1 MTLGFSSMI
10 GGYSIDGTW
19 QHLSLF
25 LSGITSSGVMSS
37 GDVLVSVHRWKPS
50 RVSLGNSYLILSLSP
65 AQTNK
70 EMALLC
76 GCHANCL
83 QPRCCSHYNE
93 DAVTLCSEIS
103 DSEEVSPY
111 RLVRREFIGVEV
123 LMAEFCSGSVRTGD
137 VCITADSSVVQSGQ
151 LREWPQGT
159 GEKGCGRRSEKLPAD
174 FSRLHLAE
182 GIHPQVTHVS
192 SSHSGCSITSD
203 SGSSSLSDI
212 YQATESEPCDMDL
225 SGLPETA
232 VDSEED
238 DDEEDI
244 ERASDPLMSRDIVR
258 DCLEKDPMDRTDDD
272 IEQLL
277 EFMHQLPAFANMT
290 MSVRRELCAVMV
302 FAVVERAGTIVL
314 NDGEE
319 LDSWSV
325 ILNGSVEVTYPD
337 HRTEILCMGNS
348 FGVSPTMEKEY
359 MKGVM
364 KTKVDDCQF
373 VCIAQQDYCCIL
385 NQVEKN
391 MQKVEEEGEIVM
403 VKEHRELDRTGTRKG
418 HIVIKGTSERL
429 TMHLVE
435 EHSVVDPTYIEDFLL
450 TYRTFLPGPMVVGKK
465 LLEWFHDPSLRDK
478 VTRVVLLW
486 VNNHFNDFEGDLA
499 MTHFLEEFEYNLE
512 REKMCG
518 HLRLLNIACAA
529 KAKLR
534 VVTLTKPSREAP
546 LAFTLLGGSEKGF
559 RIFIDSVEPGSK
571 AAEAGLKRG
580 DQILEVNGQ
589 NFENV
594 PLSKANEILKNNTH
608 LSITVKTNL
617 LVFKEL
623 LARPDQ
629 DQEHDPEED
638 LDRKNGAPH
647 IPKIG
652 DIKKASRY
660 SIPDLA
666 VDVEQV
672 MSLEKASKKGK
683 ANTVGGRNKLKK
695 IFDKTLTSILPP
707 KPYNDVGVGQSQDD
721 SIVGLKQ
728 SKQIPPALPVSGN
741 LSSSN
746 PDLLQS
752 HHRILD
758 FNNQPDM
765 SDQVLRVFKA
775 DQQSRYI
782 MIGKD
787 TTAKEVV
794 AQAIREFA
802 LTAAPEAYSLCEV
815 SVTPEGVIKQRRLPE
830 QLSKLADRIQLSG
843 RYCTYSHSVALVAMM
858 HYAHTLISI
867 PRVSSLRYYLKS
879 NMETETLCSDEDA
892 QELLRESQIS
902 LLQLSTVEVA
912 TQLSMR
918 AFELFC
924 AIEPTEY
931 IDDLFKLK
939 SRLSGMPSL
948 KLFEES
954 INRETFWVATE
965 VVREP
970 NQLKRMKIIKH
981 FIKIAL
987 HCREC
992 KNFNSMFAIISGLN
1006 LAPVSR
1012 LRGTWE
1018 KLPSKYEK
1026 LFSDLQD
1033 LFDPSRNMAKYRNLL
1048 NNQNLQP
1055 PIIPLFPVIKKDLTF
1070 LHEGNDS
1077 KVDGLVNFEKLRMI
1091 AKEIRHVGRMAAVN
1105 MDPALMF
1112 RTRSLS
1118 QGSANAAVLDVTQTG
1133 GHKKRVRR
1141 SSFLNAK
1148 KLYEDAQ
1155 MARKVKQYLSNLSL
1169 ETNEE
1174 SLQMLSIQCEASINT
1189 LPKSSGDKKRPDT
1202 SPVVSRAIQQR
1213 QQLQKAN
1220 QALQVPAVALYPS
1233 RKKVPVKD
1241 LPPFAYRPDSKF
1253 VYGAHTT
1260 YKTLLYRYKLTGL
1273 SEEDSVTF
1281 GGGWRETQETGRGE
1295 RVQQFL
1301 TAVFSSHVSS
1311 QLAKESLVSTS
1322 SLDMGQEERRQR
1334 YGGLAGDVHCG
1345 VHRLERRATADPDQY
1360 SLGSE
1365 ELTHD
1370 QGDRVSLD
1378 AADSGRGSWTSC
1390 SSGSHDNIQNMQQG
1404 RSWEALAEGA
1414 GLWGSRGSWA
1424 SACSS
1429 TSSVACW
1436 GEETEG
1442 DTGTIKRRGGRDLNT
1457 DPETSSIT
1465 STGSEE
1471 SRQHSRRPSPI
1482 TAGNTKAVITRKEG
1496 RYRDPPPTPPGYT
1509 ALTISDVTETST
1521 HSGRKPPDYTTAL
1534 QRSRLVTHSPD
1545 SQPPPAAG
1553 KAAPPDPRGREDEEA
1568 LEMEEEVA
1576 CLYFSFG
1583 FFVTIADTVG
1593 ETFVTVDI
1601 ATICFRFVFKVN
1613 IHKQASQAESLVL
1626 QNKLHKLY
1634 KHKYNKVFW
1643 LVDDSIL
1650 LETMA
1655 LLTVFM
1661 ILCLITLSSSSVER
1675 HVDNKAVS
1683 LRSKSVRHTT
1693 LFKGK
1698 FGLNV
1703 VIKIQFYIIGHDV
1716 SRRKYRYKV
1725 SLKCGRFESKADAMG
1740 FRHNRNR
1747 LEKSQKNTFDPVKS
1761 SHAGDQYYKHNVEDK
1776 HNIIF
1781 FHIVF
1786 IKEYKFRGRFR
1797 MLLIHRTDANK
1808 LKTWN
1813 METSDGDEDNIA
1825 KGQAE
1830 RAVLKRCSSG
1840 RRSRLPCRTVVGAL
1854 RVTVNTSN
1862 GALSF
1867 TNK

>member
-1 MTLGFSSMI
+1 MKLRSNSVSNKALFVCKKIKNTNSDWLGLDLEI
-10 GGYSIDGTW
+10 VY
-19 QHLSLF
+19 
-25 LSGITSSGVMSS
+25 
-37 GDVLVSVHRWKPS
+37 
-50 RVSLGNSYLILSLSP
+50 SYLHGMEALSNLREH
-65 AQTNK
+65 QLRIICETVRYQRH
-70 EMALLC
+70 E
-76 GCHANCL
+76 AN
-83 QPRCCSHYNE
+83 
-93 DAVTLCSEIS
+93 
-103 DSEEVSPY
+103 
-111 RLVRREFIGVEV
+111 EV
-123 LMAEFCSGSVRTGD
+123 LYYPDDVGSCWFILLSGSVFIKESMFLPRSSFGKRSAGSLRRGCECIVLEPSEMIVVDYMDENEEYFQRQASHRQSRRRFRKINQKGERQTIIDTVDPYPTGKPPIARGYHTE
-137 VCITADSSVVQSGQ
+137 CIKAQ
-151 LREWPQGT
+151 
-159 GEKGCGRRSEKLPAD
+159 LPAD
-174 FSRLHLAE
+174 FSRLHLAD
-182 GIHPQVTHVS
+182 GLHPQVTHVS

-212 YQATESEPCDMDL
+212 YQATENEPGDMDL

-325 ILNGSVEVTYPD
+325 ILNGSVEVTYPEG
-337 HRTEILCMGNS
+337 RPEILCMGNS

-418 HIVIKGTSERL
+418 HIVIKGTTERL

-450 TYRTFLPGPMVVGKK
+450 TYRTFLSSPMVVGKK

-486 VNNHFNDFEGDLA
+486 VNNHFNDFEGDPA
-499 MTHFLEEFEYNLE
+499 MTHFLEEFENNLE

-534 VVTLTKPSREAP
+534 LVTLTKPSREAP

-594 PLSKANEILKNNTH
+594 QLTKANEILRNNTH
-608 LSITVKTNL
+608 LSISVKTNL

-623 LARPDQ
+623 L
-629 DQEHDPEED
+629 DPPEVE
-638 LDRKNGAPH
+638 RKNGAPAH
-647 IPKIG
+647 LPKIG
-652 DIKKASRY
+652 DIKKGSRY

-672 MSLEKASKKGK
+672 MGLEKASKKAK

-728 SKQIPPALPVSGN
+728 SKQIPASLPVSSN

-802 LTAAPEAYSLCEV
+802 LTAVPEAYSLCEV

-843 RYCTYSHSVALVAMM
+843 RY
-858 HYAHTLISI
+858 
-867 PRVSSLRYYLKS
+867 YLKS

-892 QELLRESQIS
+892 QDLLREGQIS

-939 SRLSGMPSL
+939 SKTGSFCL
-948 KLFEES
+948 KRFEEV
-954 INRETFWVATE
+954 INQETFWVASE
-965 VVREP
+965 VIREP
-970 NQLKRMKIIKH
+970 NQLKRMKIVKH

-1026 LFSDLQD
+1026 LFGDLQD
-1033 LFDPSRNMAKYRNLL
+1033 LFDPSRNMAKYRNVL

-1091 AKEIRHVGRMAAVN
+1091 AKEIRHVGRMASVN

-1112 RTRSLS
+1112 RTRKKKWRSLGSLS

-1174 SLQMLSIQCEASINT
+1174 ALQTLSLQCEPSINT
-1189 LPKSSGDKKRPDT
+1189 LPKNAGGGKRPDT
-1202 SPVVSRAIQQR
+1202 SPVVSRAASQQR
-1213 QQLQKAN
+1213 GQLQKGN

-1241 LPPFAYRPDSKF
+1241 LPPFGKNLSPQSLK
-1253 VYGAHTT
+1253 
-1260 YKTLLYRYKLTGL
+1260 KILSL
-1273 SEEDSVTF
+1273 SEEAS
-1281 GGGWRETQETGRGE
+1281 E
-1295 RVQQFL
+1295 RHKRQ
-1301 TAVFSSHVSS
+1301 TEDTVSNAS
-1311 QLAKESLVSTS
+1311 QLSSPPTSPQSSPRKGYPRTGDTYSDSGHSEISSRSSLVSNS
-1322 SLDMGQEERRQR
+1322 SFDMAQEERKGLRHS
-1334 YGGLAGDVHCG
+1334 GGMGDPHAGG
-1345 VHRLERRATADPDQY
+1345 VRLERRATTDSDQY
-1360 SLGSE
+1360 SLGSYSSMQDCRGLYACAMVLSSPSSE
-1365 ELTHD
+1365 ELTQD

-1390 SSGSHDNIQNMQQG
+1390 SSGSHDNIQTMQQG
-1404 RSWEALAEGA
+1404 RSWETLAFGPGGGPA
-1414 GLWGSRGSWA
+1414 GLWASQARGSWA
-1424 SACSS
+1424 SASS
-1429 TSSVACW
+1429 SSSAAYW
-1436 GEETEG
+1436 GEDSEG
-1442 DTGTIKRRGGRDLNT
+1442 DTGTIKRRGGKDVNT

-1465 STGSEE
+1465 SMGSDEAK
-1471 SRQHSRRPSPI
+1471 QHRRPSPSPI
-1482 TAGNTKAVITRKEG
+1482 TAGNKGLITRKES
-1496 RYRDPPPTPPGYT
+1496 RYREPPPTPPGYT
-1509 ALTISDVTETST
+1509 ALTISDFSEGQTQSPPTAPA
-1521 HSGRKPPDYTTAL
+1521 HSARRPPDYTTAL
-1534 QRSRLVTHSPD
+1534 QRSRMVTQSPD
-1545 SQPPPAAG
+1545 SHHHHQAQQHAKRQGLHRTRSP
-1553 KAAPPDPRGREDEEA
+1553 EDEQ
-1568 LEMEEEVA
+1568 V
-1576 CLYFSFG
+1576 S
-1583 FFVTIADTVG
+1583 
-1593 ETFVTVDI
+1593 
-1601 ATICFRFVFKVN
+1601 
-1613 IHKQASQAESLVL
+1613 
-1626 QNKLHKLY
+1626 
-1634 KHKYNKVFW
+1634 
-1643 LVDDSIL
+1643 
-1650 LETMA
+1650 
-1655 LLTVFM
+1655 
-1661 ILCLITLSSSSVER
+1661 
-1675 HVDNKAVS
+1675 AV
-1683 LRSKSVRHTT
+1683 
-1693 LFKGK
+1693 
-1698 FGLNV
+1698 
-1703 VIKIQFYIIGHDV
+1703 
-1716 SRRKYRYKV
+1716 
-1725 SLKCGRFESKADAMG
+1725 
-1740 FRHNRNR
+1740 
-1747 LEKSQKNTFDPVKS
+1747 
-1761 SHAGDQYYKHNVEDK
+1761 
-1776 HNIIF
+1776 
-1781 FHIVF
+1781 
-1786 IKEYKFRGRFR
+1786 
-1797 MLLIHRTDANK
+1797 
-1808 LKTWN
+1808 
-1813 METSDGDEDNIA
+1813 
-1825 KGQAE
+1825 
-1830 RAVLKRCSSG
+1830 
-1840 RRSRLPCRTVVGAL
+1840 
-1854 RVTVNTSN
+1854 
-1862 GALSF
+1862 
-1867 TNK
+1867 

>member
-1 MTLGFSSMI
+1 MHGMEA
-10 GGYSIDGTW
+10 
-19 QHLSLF
+19 LSNLREHQ
-25 LSGITSSGVMSS
+25 LRIMCETVRYER
-37 GDVLVSVHRWKPS
+37 H
-50 RVSLGNSYLILSLSP
+50 
-65 AQTNK
+65 
-70 EMALLC
+70 E
-76 GCHANCL
+76 AN
-83 QPRCCSHYNE
+83 
-93 DAVTLCSEIS
+93 
-103 DSEEVSPY
+103 
-111 RLVRREFIGVEV
+111 EV
-123 LMAEFCSGSVRTGD
+123 LYYPDDIGTCWYILLSGSVFIKESMFLPRSSFGKRSAGSLRRGCE
-137 VCITADSSVVQSGQ
+137 CIVLEPSEMIVVDYMDENEEYFQRQASHRQSRRRFRKINQ
-151 LREWPQGT
+151 K
-159 GEKGCGRRSEKLPAD
+159 GERQTIIDTVDPYPAGKPPVARGYHTLPAD
-174 FSRLHLAE
+174 FSRLHLAD

-212 YQATESEPCDMDL
+212 YQATESEPGDMDL

-258 DCLEKDPMDRTDDD
+258 DCLEKDPIDRTDDD

-302 FAVVERAGTIVL
+302 FAVVERAGTVVL

-325 ILNGSVEVTYPD
+325 ILNGSVEVTHPD
-337 HRTEILCMGNS
+337 GRTEILCMGNS

-418 HIVIKGTSERL
+418 HIVIKGTPERL

-450 TYRTFLPGPMVVGKK
+450 TYRTFLPSPMVVGKK

-486 VNNHFNDFEGDLA
+486 VNNHFNDFEGDSA

-546 LAFTLLGGSEKGF
+546 LSFTLLGGSEKGF

-580 DQILEVNGQ
+580 DQLLEVNGQ

-594 PLSKANEILKNNTH
+594 LLSKANEILKNNTH

-617 LVFKEL
+617 
-623 LARPDQ
+623 
-629 DQEHDPEED
+629 

-672 MSLEKASKKGK
+672 MGLEKASKKAK

-843 RYCTYSHSVALVAMM
+843 RY
-858 HYAHTLISI
+858 
-867 PRVSSLRYYLKS
+867 YLKS

-939 SRLSGMPSL
+939 TRLTGPPSL
-948 KLFEES
+948 KLFEEA

-1048 NNQNLQP
+1048 NSQNLQP

-1155 MARKVKQYLSNLSL
+1155 MARKVKQYLSYLTL

-1174 SLQMLSIQCEASINT
+1174 SLQTLSIQCEPSVNT
-1189 LPKSSGDKKRPDT
+1189 LPKSSGDRKRPDT
-1202 SPVVSRAIQQR
+1202 SPVVARAATHQR

-1241 LPPFAYRPDSKF
+1241 LPPFGTSSPQSLK
-1253 VYGAHTT
+1253 
-1260 YKTLLYRYKLTGL
+1260 KILSL
-1273 SEEDSVTF
+1273 SEEAGERHRKQTEDSV
-1281 GGGWRETQETGRGE
+1281 
-1295 RVQQFL
+1295 
-1301 TAVFSSHVSS
+1301 SSNSS
-1311 QLAKESLVSTS
+1311 QLSSPPTSPHSSPKKGKCWLLLKAGDYLSDSGHSEISSRSSLVSTS
-1322 SLDMGQEERRQR
+1322 SLDMGQDERRHR
-1334 YGGLAGDVHCG
+1334 YGVMAGEGHG
-1345 VHRLERRATADPDQY
+1345 SGHRLERRATADPDQY
-1360 SLGSE
+1360 SLGSYSSMQDCRGLYAGTTVLSSPSSE
-1365 ELTHD
+1365 ELTQD

-1390 SSGSHDNIQNMQQG
+1390 SSGSHDNIQTMQQG

-1429 TSSVACW
+1429 SSSAACW
-1436 GEETEG
+1436 GEDSEG
-1442 DTGTIKRRGGRDLNT
+1442 DTGTIKRRGGRDVTT

-1482 TAGNTKAVITRKEG
+1482 TAGNTKAVITRKDG

-1509 ALTISDVTETST
+1509 ALTITDATEGTA
-1521 HSGRKPPDYTTAL
+1521 HSGRRPPDYTTAL

-1545 SQPPPAAG
+1545 SQQPPAVG
-1553 KAAPPDPRGREDEEA
+1553 KPTHSPDPRAREEEEAEEVEEEEDEQ
-1568 LEMEEEVA
+1568 V
-1576 CLYFSFG
+1576 S
-1583 FFVTIADTVG
+1583 
-1593 ETFVTVDI
+1593 
-1601 ATICFRFVFKVN
+1601 
-1613 IHKQASQAESLVL
+1613 
-1626 QNKLHKLY
+1626 
-1634 KHKYNKVFW
+1634 
-1643 LVDDSIL
+1643 
-1650 LETMA
+1650 
-1655 LLTVFM
+1655 
-1661 ILCLITLSSSSVER
+1661 
-1675 HVDNKAVS
+1675 AV
-1683 LRSKSVRHTT
+1683 
-1693 LFKGK
+1693 
-1698 FGLNV
+1698 
-1703 VIKIQFYIIGHDV
+1703 
-1716 SRRKYRYKV
+1716 
-1725 SLKCGRFESKADAMG
+1725 
-1740 FRHNRNR
+1740 
-1747 LEKSQKNTFDPVKS
+1747 
-1761 SHAGDQYYKHNVEDK
+1761 
-1776 HNIIF
+1776 
-1781 FHIVF
+1781 
-1786 IKEYKFRGRFR
+1786 
-1797 MLLIHRTDANK
+1797 
-1808 LKTWN
+1808 
-1813 METSDGDEDNIA
+1813 
-1825 KGQAE
+1825 
-1830 RAVLKRCSSG
+1830 
-1840 RRSRLPCRTVVGAL
+1840 
-1854 RVTVNTSN
+1854 
-1862 GALSF
+1862 
-1867 TNK
+1867 

>member
-1 MTLGFSSMI
+1 MASYVDNSFR
-10 GGYSIDGTW
+10 
-19 QHLSLF
+19 QA
-25 LSGITSSGVMSS
+25 VMKNPAERTQQ
-37 GDVLVSVHRWKPS
+37 DLEIVY
-50 RVSLGNSYLILSLSP
+50 SYLHGMEALSNLREH
-65 AQTNK
+65 QLRLMCETVRY
-70 EMALLC
+70 ER
-76 GCHANCL
+76 HEAN
-83 QPRCCSHYNE
+83 
-93 DAVTLCSEIS
+93 
-103 DSEEVSPY
+103 
-111 RLVRREFIGVEV
+111 EV
-123 LMAEFCSGSVRTGD
+123 LYYPDDIGTCWYILLSGSVFIKESMFLPRSSFGKRSAGSLRRGCE
-137 VCITADSSVVQSGQ
+137 CIVLEPSEMIVVDYMDENEEYFQRQASHRQSRRRFRKINQKGERQ
-151 LREWPQGT
+151 TIIDTVDPYPVGKPPLPRGYHTECTKPQ
-159 GEKGCGRRSEKLPAD
+159 LPAD
-174 FSRLHLAE
+174 FTKLHLTDSL
-182 GIHPQVTHVS
+182 HPQVTHVS

-212 YQATESEPCDMDL
+212 YQATESEAGDMDL

-337 HRTEILCMGNS
+337 GRTEILCMGNS
-348 FGVSPTMEKEY
+348 FGVSPTLEKEY

-418 HIVIKGTSERL
+418 HIVIKGTTERL

-435 EHSVVDPTYIEDFLL
+435 EHSVVDPTFIEDFLL
-450 TYRTFLPGPMVVGKK
+450 TYRTFLSSPMIVGKK
-465 LLEWFHDPSLRDK
+465 LLEWFNDPSLRDK

-486 VNNHFNDFEGDLA
+486 VNNHFNDFEGDPE
-499 MTHFLEEFEYNLE
+499 MTHFLEEFENNLE

-534 VVTLTKPSREAP
+534 LVTLTKPSREAP
-546 LAFTLLGGSEKGF
+546 LPFTLLGGSEKGF
-559 RIFIDSVEPGSK
+559 RIFIDSVEAGSK
-571 AAEAGLKRG
+571 AAETGLKRG

-594 PLSKANEILKNNTH
+594 PLSKATEILKNNTH

-623 LARPDQ
+623 LARPA
-629 DQEHDPEED
+629 EEK
-638 LDRKNGAPH
+638 KNGAPH
-647 IPKIG
+647 LPKIG

-672 MSLEKASKKGK
+672 MGLEKANKKTK

-695 IFDKTLTSILPP
+695 ILDKTRISILPQ
-707 KPYNDVGVGQSQDD
+707 KPYNDIGIGQSQDD
-721 SIVGLKQ
+721 SIVGLRQ
-728 SKQIPPALPVSGN
+728 SKQIPPALPVSGT

-758 FNNQPDM
+758 FNNPPDLP
-765 SDQVLRVFKA
+765 DQVLRVFKA

-782 MIGKD
+782 MISKD

-794 AQAIREFA
+794 IQAIREFA

-815 SVTPEGVIKQRRLPE
+815 SVTPEGVIKQRRLPD

-843 RYCTYSHSVALVAMM
+843 RY
-858 HYAHTLISI
+858 
-867 PRVSSLRYYLKS
+867 YLKN

-892 QELLRESQIS
+892 QDLLRESQIH

-918 AFELFC
+918 NFELFC
-924 AIEPTEY
+924 NIEPTEY

-939 SRLSGMPSL
+939 SRTGSANL
-948 KLFEES
+948 KKFEEV
-954 INRETFWVATE
+954 INQETFWVASE
-965 VVREP
+965 IVREQ
-970 NQLKRMKIIKH
+970 NQIKRMKIIKH

-1026 LFSDLQD
+1026 LFQDLQD
-1033 LFDPSRNMAKYRNLL
+1033 LFDPSRNMAKYRNVL
-1048 NNQNLQP
+1048 NSQNLQP

-1091 AKEIRHVGRMAAVN
+1091 AKEIRHVGRMASVN

-1118 QGSANAAVLDVTQTG
+1118 QGSANAAVLDVVQSG

-1155 MARKVKQYLSNLSL
+1155 MARKVKQYLANLTL
-1169 ETNEE
+1169 DTNEE
-1174 SLQMLSIQCEASINT
+1174 TLQTISLQCEPSTNT
-1189 LPKSSGDKKRPDT
+1189 LPKNTGDKKSGKPDT
-1202 SPVVSRAIQQR
+1202 SPVVPRAASQQK
-1213 QQLQKAN
+1213 QQQQQKGS
-1220 QALQVPAVALYPS
+1220 QALQVPAVSLYPS

-1241 LPPFAYRPDSKF
+1241 LPPFGTSSPQALKKIL
-1253 VYGAHTT
+1253 A
-1260 YKTLLYRYKLTGL
+1260 L
-1273 SEEDSVTF
+1273 SEEASEKHKRPTDDTISNASSQLSSPPTSPQSSPRK
-1281 GGGWRETQETGRGE
+1281 GGSQ
-1295 RVQQFL
+1295 L
-1301 TAVFSSHVSS
+1301 TSHVSRQS
-1311 QLAKESLVSTS
+1311 DLTGSSS
-1322 SLDMGQEERRQR
+1322 SLGSENSNRNNNGATRTFGIGYPLAPSGTVDNFSDSGHSEISSRSSIVSNSSFDLMHDDRRQR
-1334 YGGLAGDVHCG
+1334 HSVSVVDSNLGGG
-1345 VHRLERRATADPDQY
+1345 RMERRATLDPDQY
-1360 SLGSE
+1360 SLSSYASMHEGRNLYGGPTVLSSPSSE
-1365 ELTHD
+1365 ELTQD
-1370 QGDRVSLD
+1370 QGDRASLD

-1390 SSGSHDNIQNMQQG
+1390 SSGSHDNIQTIQHQ
-1404 RSWEALAEGA
+1404 RSWETLVLGHPHFESSPEGA
-1414 GLWGSRGSWA
+1414 GLWASGCPMDPVMYPDHGSKLSRTSQEHAQTRGSWA
-1424 SACSS
+1424 SS
-1429 TSSVACW
+1429 TGYW
-1436 GEETEG
+1436 GEDSEG
-1442 DTGTIKRRGGRDLNT
+1442 DTGTIKRRGGKDVNA
-1457 DPETSSIT
+1457 DAETSSIT
-1465 STGSEE
+1465 SVTSED
-1471 SRQHSRRPSPI
+1471 SKQHTRTSHMTVASSNAKGLI
-1482 TAGNTKAVITRKEG
+1482 ARKEG
-1496 RYRDPPPTPPGYT
+1496 RFREPPPTPPGYT
-1509 ALTISDVTETST
+1509 ALTISDFTEGQS
-1521 HSGRKPPDYTTAL
+1521 HSGRKPPDYNVAL
-1534 QRSRLVTHSPD
+1534 QRSRMVARSCDSPQPH
-1545 SQPPPAAG
+1545 SQPGSRPASRPQWN
-1553 KAAPPDPRGREDEEA
+1553 KPSEVDPRLSHFQSQGLSA
-1568 LEMEEEVA
+1568 EEEEGESMSPKLIPLRKTVA
-1576 CLYFSFG
+1576 Y
-1583 FFVTIADTVG
+1583 TP
-1593 ETFVTVDI
+1593 ETT
-1601 ATICFRFVFKVN
+1601 R
-1613 IHKQASQAESLVL
+1613 
-1626 QNKLHKLY
+1626 
-1634 KHKYNKVFW
+1634 
-1643 LVDDSIL
+1643 
-1650 LETMA
+1650 
-1655 LLTVFM
+1655 
-1661 ILCLITLSSSSVER
+1661 
-1675 HVDNKAVS
+1675 
-1683 LRSKSVRHTT
+1683 
-1693 LFKGK
+1693 
-1698 FGLNV
+1698 
-1703 VIKIQFYIIGHDV
+1703 
-1716 SRRKYRYKV
+1716 
-1725 SLKCGRFESKADAMG
+1725 
-1740 FRHNRNR
+1740 
-1747 LEKSQKNTFDPVKS
+1747 P
-1761 SHAGDQYYKHNVEDK
+1761 
-1776 HNIIF
+1776 
-1781 FHIVF
+1781 
-1786 IKEYKFRGRFR
+1786 
-1797 MLLIHRTDANK
+1797 
-1808 LKTWN
+1808 
-1813 METSDGDEDNIA
+1813 
-1825 KGQAE
+1825 
-1830 RAVLKRCSSG
+1830 
-1840 RRSRLPCRTVVGAL
+1840 
-1854 RVTVNTSN
+1854 
-1862 GALSF
+1862 
-1867 TNK
+1867 

>member
-1 MTLGFSSMI
+1 M
-10 GGYSIDGTW
+10 
-19 QHLSLF
+19 
-25 LSGITSSGVMSS
+25 
-37 GDVLVSVHRWKPS
+37 
-50 RVSLGNSYLILSLSP
+50 
-65 AQTNK
+65 
-70 EMALLC
+70 
-76 GCHANCL
+76 
-83 QPRCCSHYNE
+83 
-93 DAVTLCSEIS
+93 
-103 DSEEVSPY
+103 
-111 RLVRREFIGVEV
+111 
-123 LMAEFCSGSVRTGD
+123 
-137 VCITADSSVVQSGQ
+137 
-151 LREWPQGT
+151 
-159 GEKGCGRRSEKLPAD
+159 LPAD
-174 FSRLHLAE
+174 FSRLHLAD
-182 GIHPQVTHVS
+182 GLHPQGTHVS
-192 SSHSGCSITSD
+192 SSQSGCSITSD

-212 YQATESEPCDMDL
+212 YQATECEPGDMDL

-302 FAVVERAGTIVL
+302 FAVVERAGTVVL

-325 ILNGSVEVTYPD
+325 ILNGSVEVTYPEG
-337 HRTEILCMGNS
+337 RAEILCMGNS
-348 FGVSPTMEKEY
+348 FGVSPTMDKEY

-418 HIVIKGTSERL
+418 HIVIKGTTERL

-450 TYRTFLPGPMVVGKK
+450 TYRTFLSSPMVVGEK

-499 MTHFLEEFEYNLE
+499 MTRFLEEFENNLE

-546 LAFTLLGGSEKGF
+546 LAFTLLGGAEKGF

-594 PLSKANEILKNNTH
+594 QLSKANEILRNNTH

-629 DQEHDPEED
+629 EHEHDGED
-638 LDRKNGAPH
+638 EPDRKNGAPH

-652 DIKKASRY
+652 DMKKASRY

-672 MSLEKASKKGK
+672 MGLEKVSKKGK

-728 SKQIPPALPVSGN
+728 SKQIAPALPVSGN

-758 FNNQPDM
+758 FNNQPEPPPANM

-782 MIGKD
+782 MISKD

-802 LTAAPEAYSLCEV
+802 LTAAPDAYSLCEV

-843 RYCTYSHSVALVAMM
+843 RY
-858 HYAHTLISI
+858 
-867 PRVSSLRYYLKS
+867 YLKS

-892 QELLRESQIS
+892 QELLRESHIS

-918 AFELFC
+918 AFVLFS

-931 IDDLFKLK
+931 IDDLFKLRSAALAAAAAASK
-939 SRLSGMPSL
+939 TEVPTSSL
-948 KLFEES
+948 KRFEEA
-954 INRETFWVATE
+954 INRETFWVASE

-970 NQLKRMKIIKH
+970 NQLKRMKIVKH
-981 FIKIAL
+981 FVKIAL

-1033 LFDPSRNMAKYRNLL
+1033 LFDPSRNMAKYRNVL

-1077 KVDGLVNFEKLRMI
+1077 KVDGLVNFEKLRMM

-1112 RTRSLS
+1112 RTRYVCPEGS
-1118 QGSANAAVLDVTQTG
+1118 Q
-1133 GHKKRVRR
+1133 
-1141 SSFLNAK
+1141 
-1148 KLYEDAQ
+1148 
-1155 MARKVKQYLSNLSL
+1155 
-1169 ETNEE
+1169 
-1174 SLQMLSIQCEASINT
+1174 
-1189 LPKSSGDKKRPDT
+1189 
-1202 SPVVSRAIQQR
+1202 
-1213 QQLQKAN
+1213 
-1220 QALQVPAVALYPS
+1220 
-1233 RKKVPVKD
+1233 
-1241 LPPFAYRPDSKF
+1241 
-1253 VYGAHTT
+1253 
-1260 YKTLLYRYKLTGL
+1260 
-1273 SEEDSVTF
+1273 
-1281 GGGWRETQETGRGE
+1281 
-1295 RVQQFL
+1295 
-1301 TAVFSSHVSS
+1301 TA
-1311 QLAKESLVSTS
+1311 
-1322 SLDMGQEERRQR
+1322 
-1334 YGGLAGDVHCG
+1334 
-1345 VHRLERRATADPDQY
+1345 P
-1360 SLGSE
+1360 
-1365 ELTHD
+1365 
-1370 QGDRVSLD
+1370 
-1378 AADSGRGSWTSC
+1378 
-1390 SSGSHDNIQNMQQG
+1390 N
-1404 RSWEALAEGA
+1404 
-1414 GLWGSRGSWA
+1414 
-1424 SACSS
+1424 
-1429 TSSVACW
+1429 
-1436 GEETEG
+1436 
-1442 DTGTIKRRGGRDLNT
+1442 
-1457 DPETSSIT
+1457 
-1465 STGSEE
+1465 
-1471 SRQHSRRPSPI
+1471 
-1482 TAGNTKAVITRKEG
+1482 
-1496 RYRDPPPTPPGYT
+1496 DPPYP
-1509 ALTISDVTETST
+1509 
-1521 HSGRKPPDYTTAL
+1521 
-1534 QRSRLVTHSPD
+1534 
-1545 SQPPPAAG
+1545 
-1553 KAAPPDPRGREDEEA
+1553 
-1568 LEMEEEVA
+1568 
-1576 CLYFSFG
+1576 
-1583 FFVTIADTVG
+1583 
-1593 ETFVTVDI
+1593 
-1601 ATICFRFVFKVN
+1601 
-1613 IHKQASQAESLVL
+1613 
-1626 QNKLHKLY
+1626 
-1634 KHKYNKVFW
+1634 W
-1643 LVDDSIL
+1643 
-1650 LETMA
+1650 
-1655 LLTVFM
+1655 
-1661 ILCLITLSSSSVER
+1661 
-1675 HVDNKAVS
+1675 
-1683 LRSKSVRHTT
+1683 
-1693 LFKGK
+1693 
-1698 FGLNV
+1698 
-1703 VIKIQFYIIGHDV
+1703 
-1716 SRRKYRYKV
+1716 
-1725 SLKCGRFESKADAMG
+1725 
-1740 FRHNRNR
+1740 
-1747 LEKSQKNTFDPVKS
+1747 
-1761 SHAGDQYYKHNVEDK
+1761 
-1776 HNIIF
+1776 
-1781 FHIVF
+1781 
-1786 IKEYKFRGRFR
+1786 
-1797 MLLIHRTDANK
+1797 
-1808 LKTWN
+1808 
-1813 METSDGDEDNIA
+1813 
-1825 KGQAE
+1825 AE
-1830 RAVLKRCSSG
+1830 RLTCHG
-1840 RRSRLPCRTVVGAL
+1840 C
-1854 RVTVNTSN
+1854 N
-1862 GALSF
+1862 GSF
-1867 TNK
+1867 TATGKTHESP

>member
-1 MTLGFSSMI
+1 MASYVDNRFR
-10 GGYSIDGTW
+10 
-19 QHLSLF
+19 QA
-25 LSGITSSGVMSS
+25 VMMNPAERTQQ
-37 GDVLVSVHRWKPS
+37 DLEIVY
-50 RVSLGNSYLILSLSP
+50 SYLHGMEALSNLREH
-65 AQTNK
+65 QLRIMCETVRY
-70 EMALLC
+70 ER
-76 GCHANCL
+76 HEAN
-83 QPRCCSHYNE
+83 
-93 DAVTLCSEIS
+93 
-103 DSEEVSPY
+103 
-111 RLVRREFIGVEV
+111 EV
-123 LMAEFCSGSVRTGD
+123 LYYPDDVGSCWYILLSGSVFIKESMFLPRSSFGKRSAGSLRRGCE
-137 VCITADSSVVQSGQ
+137 CIVLEPSEMIVVDYMDENEEYFQRQASHRQSRRRFRKINQ
-151 LREWPQGT
+151 K
-159 GEKGCGRRSEKLPAD
+159 GERQTIIDTVDPY
-174 FSRLHLAE
+174 
-182 GIHPQVTHVS
+182 P
-192 SSHSGCSITSD
+192 SGKPPVARGYHTECNKPK
-203 SGSSSLSDI
+203 
-212 YQATESEPCDMDL
+212 ATENEPGDMDL

-325 ILNGSVEVTYPD
+325 ILNGSVEVTHPD
-337 HRTEILCMGNS
+337 GQTEMLCMGNS
-348 FGVSPTMEKEY
+348 FGVSPTMEKEF

-364 KTKVDDCQF
+364 RTKVDDCQF
-373 VCIAQQDYCCIL
+373 VCIAQQEYCCIL

-418 HIVIKGTSERL
+418 HIVIKGTPERL

-450 TYRTFLPGPMVVGKK
+450 TYRTFLSSPMVVGKK

-486 VNNHFNDFEGDLA
+486 VNNHFNDFEGDPA
-499 MTHFLEEFEYNLE
+499 MTHFLEEFESNLE
-512 REKMCG
+512 KEKMCG

-529 KAKLR
+529 KAKPRL
-534 VVTLTKPSREAP
+534 VTLTKPSRDSP
-546 LAFTLLGGSEKGF
+546 LAFSLLGGQEKGF
-559 RIFIDSVEPGSK
+559 CIFIDAVEPGSK

-589 NFENV
+589 NFETV
-594 PLSKANEILKNNTH
+594 QFSKANEILKNNTH

-623 LARPDQ
+623 LTRP
-629 DQEHDPEED
+629 EHDHDLDGDEEH
-638 LDRKNGAPH
+638 DRKNGAPH
-647 IPKIG
+647 LPKIG

-672 MSLEKASKKGK
+672 MGLEKASKKAK
-683 ANTVGGRNKLKK
+683 SNSVGGRNKLKK

-707 KPYNDVGVGQSQDD
+707 KPYNDVCVGQSQDD
-721 SIVGLKQ
+721 SIVGMKP

-815 SVTPEGVIKQRRLPE
+815 SVTPEGVIKQRRLPD

-843 RYCTYSHSVALVAMM
+843 
-858 HYAHTLISI
+858 
-867 PRVSSLRYYLKS
+867 RYYLKS

-892 QELLRESQIS
+892 QDLLREGQIS

-931 IDDLFKLK
+931 IDDLFKLRSK
-939 SRLSGMPSL
+939 TGSVSL
-948 KLFEES
+948 KHFEES
-954 INRETFWVATE
+954 INQETFWVATE

-970 NQLKRMKIIKH
+970 NQLKRMKIVKH

-1026 LFSDLQD
+1026 LFGDLQD
-1033 LFDPSRNMAKYRNLL
+1033 LFDPSRNMAKYRNVL

-1091 AKEIRHVGRMAAVN
+1091 AKEIRHVGRMASVN

-1112 RTRSLS
+1112 RTRKKKWRSLGSLS
-1118 QGSANAAVLDVTQTG
+1118 QGSANAAVLDVSQTG

-1174 SLQMLSIQCEASINT
+1174 SLQTLSLQCEPSIST
-1189 LPKSSGDKKRPDT
+1189 LPKNAGGKRPDT
-1202 SPVVSRAIQQR
+1202 SPVVSRAASQQR
-1213 QQLQKAN
+1213 GQLAKGG
-1220 QALQVPAVALYPS
+1220 QALQVPTVALYPS
-1233 RKKVPVKD
+1233 RKRVPVKD
-1241 LPPFAYRPDSKF
+1241 LPPFGTSSPQSLK
-1253 VYGAHTT
+1253 
-1260 YKTLLYRYKLTGL
+1260 KILSL
-1273 SEEDSVTF
+1273 SEEAT
-1281 GGGWRETQETGRGE
+1281 E
-1295 RVQQFL
+1295 RHRRQPED
-1301 TAVFSSHVSS
+1301 TMSNASS
-1311 QLAKESLVSTS
+1311 QLSSPPTSPQSSPKKGYGRTGDAYSDSGHSEISSRSSLVSNS
-1322 SLDMGQEERRQR
+1322 SFDMAQEERRLR
-1334 YGGLAGDVHCG
+1334 HSGGVGESHVG
-1345 VHRLERRATADPDQY
+1345 GPRLERRATTDPDQY
-1360 SLGSE
+1360 SLGSYSSMQDCRGIYASGSTVLSSPSSE
-1365 ELTHD
+1365 ELTQD

-1404 RSWEALAEGA
+1404 RSWELGIGGLSSASEALLGGPAA
-1414 GLWGSRGSWA
+1414 LWAAQARGSWA
-1424 SACSS
+1424 SASS
-1429 TSSVACW
+1429 SSSSAAYW
-1436 GEETEG
+1436 GEESEG
-1442 DTGTIKRRGGRDLNT
+1442 DTGTIKRRGGKDVNA

-1471 SRQHSRRPSPI
+1471 AKQLGRPSPSPI
-1482 TAGNTKAVITRKEG
+1482 TAGARKEG
-1496 RYRDPPPTPPGYT
+1496 RYREPPPTPPGYT
-1509 ALTISDVTETST
+1509 ALTISDLAEGQHPPPAAPTPPAT
-1521 HSGRKPPDYTTAL
+1521 HSSRRPPDYTTAL
-1534 QRSRLVTHSPD
+1534 QRSRMVTQSPD
-1545 SQPPPAAG
+1545 SHQAHQASKHRGGSLHRTRSPADEQE
-1553 KAAPPDPRGREDEEA
+1553 PEEEEEEDEQ
-1568 LEMEEEVA
+1568 V
-1576 CLYFSFG
+1576 S
-1583 FFVTIADTVG
+1583 
-1593 ETFVTVDI
+1593 
-1601 ATICFRFVFKVN
+1601 
-1613 IHKQASQAESLVL
+1613 
-1626 QNKLHKLY
+1626 
-1634 KHKYNKVFW
+1634 
-1643 LVDDSIL
+1643 
-1650 LETMA
+1650 
-1655 LLTVFM
+1655 
-1661 ILCLITLSSSSVER
+1661 
-1675 HVDNKAVS
+1675 AV
-1683 LRSKSVRHTT
+1683 
-1693 LFKGK
+1693 
-1698 FGLNV
+1698 
-1703 VIKIQFYIIGHDV
+1703 
-1716 SRRKYRYKV
+1716 
-1725 SLKCGRFESKADAMG
+1725 
-1740 FRHNRNR
+1740 
-1747 LEKSQKNTFDPVKS
+1747 
-1761 SHAGDQYYKHNVEDK
+1761 
-1776 HNIIF
+1776 
-1781 FHIVF
+1781 
-1786 IKEYKFRGRFR
+1786 
-1797 MLLIHRTDANK
+1797 
-1808 LKTWN
+1808 
-1813 METSDGDEDNIA
+1813 
-1825 KGQAE
+1825 
-1830 RAVLKRCSSG
+1830 
-1840 RRSRLPCRTVVGAL
+1840 
-1854 RVTVNTSN
+1854 
-1862 GALSF
+1862 
-1867 TNK
+1867 

>member
-1 MTLGFSSMI
+1 GMEALSNLREHQLRIMCETVLP
-10 GGYSIDGTW
+10 GTAW
-19 QHLSLF
+19 
-25 LSGITSSGVMSS
+25 VC
-37 GDVLVSVHRWKPS
+37 W
-50 RVSLGNSYLILSLSP
+50 YILL
-65 AQTNK
+65 
-70 EMALLC
+70 
-76 GCHANCL
+76 
-83 QPRCCSHYNE
+83 
-93 DAVTLCSEIS
+93 
-103 DSEEVSPY
+103 
-111 RLVRREFIGVEV
+111 
-123 LMAEFCSGSVRTGD
+123 SGSVFIKESMFLPRSSFGKRSAGSLRRGCECIVLEPSEMIVVDYMDENEEYFQRQASHRQSRRRFRKINQKGERQTIIDTVDPYPTGKPP
-137 VCITADSSVVQSGQ
+137 IARGYHT
-151 LREWPQGT
+151 
-159 GEKGCGRRSEKLPAD
+159 LPAD
-174 FSRLHLAE
+174 FSRLHLADAL
-182 GIHPQVTHVS
+182 HPQVTHVS

-212 YQATESEPCDMDL
+212 YQATENEPGDMDL

-325 ILNGSVEVTYPD
+325 ILNGSVEVTYPEG
-337 HRTEILCMGNS
+337 RTEILCMGNS

-450 TYRTFLPGPMVVGKK
+450 TYRTFLSSPMVVGKK

-486 VNNHFNDFEGDLA
+486 VNNHFNDFEGDPP
-499 MTHFLEEFEYNLE
+499 MTHFLEEFENNLE
-512 REKMCG
+512 KEKMCG

-529 KAKLR
+529 KAKPRL
-534 VVTLTKPSREAP
+534 VTLTKPSRDSP
-546 LAFTLLGGSEKGF
+546 LAFSLLGGQEKGF
-559 RIFIDSVEPGSK
+559 RIFIDAVEPGSK
-571 AAEAGLKRG
+571 AAEVGLKRG

-594 PLSKANEILKNNTH
+594 QLNKANEILKNNTH

-617 LVFKEL
+617 LGKE
-623 LARPDQ
+623 
-629 DQEHDPEED
+629 H
-638 LDRKNGAPH
+638 DRKNGAPH
-647 IPKIG
+647 LPKIG

-672 MSLEKASKKGK
+672 MGLEKVSKKAK
-683 ANTVGGRNKLKK
+683 ANSVGGRNKLKK

-707 KPYNDVGVGQSQDD
+707 KPYNDVCVGQSQDD
-721 SIVGLKQ
+721 IIVGMKQ
-728 SKQIPPALPVSGN
+728 SKQIAPALPVSGN

-802 LTAAPEAYSLCEV
+802 LTAAAEAYSLCEV
-815 SVTPEGVIKQRRLPE
+815 SVTPEGVIKQRRLPD

-843 RYCTYSHSVALVAMM
+843 
-858 HYAHTLISI
+858 
-867 PRVSSLRYYLKS
+867 RYYLKS

-892 QELLRESQIS
+892 QDLLREGQIS

-931 IDDLFKLK
+931 IDDLYKLRSK
-939 SRLSGMPSL
+939 TGSASL
-948 KLFEES
+948 KRFEEA
-954 INRETFWVATE
+954 INHETFWVATE
-965 VVREP
+965 VTREP
-970 NQLKRMKIIKH
+970 NQLKRMKTVKH

-1012 LRGTWE
+1012 MRGTWE

-1026 LFSDLQD
+1026 LFGDLQD
-1033 LFDPSRNMAKYRNLL
+1033 LFDPSRNMAKYRNVL

-1091 AKEIRHVGRMAAVN
+1091 AKEIRHVGRMASVN

-1112 RTRSLS
+1112 RTSSLS
-1118 QGSANAAVLDVTQTG
+1118 QGSANAAVLDVNQTG

-1174 SLQMLSIQCEASINT
+1174 SLQTLSVQCEPSIST
-1189 LPKSSGDKKRPDT
+1189 LPKNAGGKRPDT
-1202 SPVVSRAIQQR
+1202 SPVVSRAASQQR
-1213 QQLQKAN
+1213 GQLAKGN

-1241 LPPFAYRPDSKF
+1241 LPPFGTSSPQSLK
-1253 VYGAHTT
+1253 
-1260 YKTLLYRYKLTGL
+1260 KILSL
-1273 SEEDSVTF
+1273 SEE
-1281 GGGWRETQETGRGE
+1281 GNE
-1295 RVQQFL
+1295 RHRRQPEDTVSN
-1301 TAVFSSHVSS
+1301 ASS
-1311 QLAKESLVSTS
+1311 QLSSPPISPQSSPKKGKMGDAYSDSGHSEISSRSSLVSNS
-1322 SLDMGQEERRQR
+1322 SFDMAQEERRLR
-1334 YGGLAGDVHCG
+1334 HSGGVGESHIG
-1345 VHRLERRATADPDQY
+1345 GQRLERRATTDPDQY
-1360 SLGSE
+1360 SLGSYSSMQDCRGIYTGCPTVLSSPSSE
-1365 ELTHD
+1365 ELTQD

-1390 SSGSHDNIQNMQQG
+1390 SSGSHDNIQTMQQG
-1404 RSWEALAEGA
+1404 RSWETLAFGGGGGGPAALWAA
-1414 GLWGSRGSWA
+1414 QARGSWA
-1424 SACSS
+1424 SASS
-1429 TSSVACW
+1429 SSSSAAYW
-1436 GEETEG
+1436 GEDSEG
-1442 DTGTIKRRGGRDLNT
+1442 DTGTIKRRGGKDVNA

-1471 SRQHSRRPSPI
+1471 AKQLGRPSPSPI
-1482 TAGNTKAVITRKEG
+1482 TAGGKGLLSRKES
-1496 RYRDPPPTPPGYT
+1496 RYREPPPTPPG
-1509 ALTISDVTETST
+1509 
-1521 HSGRKPPDYTTAL
+1521 RRPPDYTTAL
-1534 QRSRLVTHSPD
+1534 QRSRMVTQSPD
-1545 SQPPPAAG
+1545 SHLAHQGA
-1553 KAAPPDPRGREDEEA
+1553 KQHSA
-1568 LEMEEEVA
+1568 L
-1576 CLYFSFG
+1576 
-1583 FFVTIADTVG
+1583 
-1593 ETFVTVDI
+1593 
-1601 ATICFRFVFKVN
+1601 R
-1613 IHKQASQAESLVL
+1613 
-1626 QNKLHKLY
+1626 
-1634 KHKYNKVFW
+1634 
-1643 LVDDSIL
+1643 
-1650 LETMA
+1650 
-1655 LLTVFM
+1655 
-1661 ILCLITLSSSSVER
+1661 TLSPMQSNSMPENMHHHSP
-1675 HVDNKAVS
+1675 AP
-1683 LRSKSVRHTT
+1683 
-1693 LFKGK
+1693 
-1698 FGLNV
+1698 
-1703 VIKIQFYIIGHDV
+1703 
-1716 SRRKYRYKV
+1716 
-1725 SLKCGRFESKADAMG
+1725 A
-1740 FRHNRNR
+1740 
-1747 LEKSQKNTFDPVKS
+1747 
-1761 SHAGDQYYKHNVEDK
+1761 
-1776 HNIIF
+1776 
-1781 FHIVF
+1781 
-1786 IKEYKFRGRFR
+1786 
-1797 MLLIHRTDANK
+1797 RT
-1808 LKTWN
+1808 
-1813 METSDGDEDNIA
+1813 
-1825 KGQAE
+1825 
-1830 RAVLKRCSSG
+1830 
-1840 RRSRLPCRTVVGAL
+1840 
-1854 RVTVNTSN
+1854 
-1862 GALSF
+1862 
-1867 TNK
+1867 

>member
-1 MTLGFSSMI
+1 MASYVDNSFR
-10 GGYSIDGTW
+10 
-19 QHLSLF
+19 QA
-25 LSGITSSGVMSS
+25 VMMNPAERTQQ
-37 GDVLVSVHRWKPS
+37 DLEIVY
-50 RVSLGNSYLILSLSP
+50 SYLHGMEALSNLREH
-65 AQTNK
+65 QLRIMCETVRY
-70 EMALLC
+70 ER
-76 GCHANCL
+76 HEAN
-83 QPRCCSHYNE
+83 
-93 DAVTLCSEIS
+93 
-103 DSEEVSPY
+103 
-111 RLVRREFIGVEV
+111 EV
-123 LMAEFCSGSVRTGD
+123 LYYPDDVGSCWYILLSGSVFIKESMFLPRSSFGKRSAGSLRRGCECIVLEPSEMIVVDYMKENEEYFQRQASHRQSRRRFRKINQKGERQTIIDTVDPYPTGKPP
-137 VCITADSSVVQSGQ
+137 VARGYHT
-151 LREWPQGT
+151 
-159 GEKGCGRRSEKLPAD
+159 LPAD
-174 FSRLHLAE
+174 FSRLHLAD
-182 GIHPQVTHVS
+182 GLHPQVTHVS
-192 SSHSGCSITSD
+192 SSQSGCSVTSD

-212 YQATESEPCDMDL
+212 YQATENEPGDMDL

-238 DDEEDI
+238 DDEEDM

-258 DCLEKDPMDRTDDD
+258 DCLEKDPVDRTDDD

-325 ILNGSVEVTYPD
+325 ILNGSVEVTYPEG
-337 HRTEILCMGNS
+337 RPEILCMGNS

-418 HIVIKGTSERL
+418 HIVIKGTTERL

-450 TYRTFLPGPMVVGKK
+450 TYRTFLSSPMVVGNK

-486 VNNHFNDFEGDLA
+486 VNNHFNDFEGNPA
-499 MTHFLEEFEYNLE
+499 MTHFLEEFENNLE

-534 VVTLTKPSREAP
+534 LVTLTKPSREAP

-594 PLSKANEILKNNTH
+594 QLSKANEILRNNTH
-608 LSITVKTNL
+608 LSISVKTNL

-623 LARPDQ
+623 LARP
-629 DQEHDPEED
+629 EHDHDVDGEEP
-638 LDRKNGAPH
+638 LEVDRKNGAPAH
-647 IPKIG
+647 LPKIG
-652 DIKKASRY
+652 DIKKGSRY

-672 MSLEKASKKGK
+672 MGLEKASKKAK

-707 KPYNDVGVGQSQDD
+707 KPYNEVGVGQSQDD

-728 SKQIPPALPVSGN
+728 SKQIPAALPVSGN

-758 FNNQPDM
+758 FNNQPAPVVTNM

-843 RYCTYSHSVALVAMM
+843 RY
-858 HYAHTLISI
+858 
-867 PRVSSLRYYLKS
+867 YLKS

-892 QELLRESQIS
+892 QDLLREGQIS

-939 SRLSGMPSL
+939 SKTGSFCL
-948 KLFEES
+948 KRFEEA
-954 INRETFWVATE
+954 INQETFWVASE
-965 VVREP
+965 VTREP
-970 NQLKRMKIIKH
+970 NQLKRMKTVKH

-1026 LFSDLQD
+1026 LFGDLQD
-1033 LFDPSRNMAKYRNLL
+1033 LFDPSRNMAKYRNVL

-1091 AKEIRHVGRMAAVN
+1091 AKEIRHVGRMASVN

-1112 RTRSLS
+1112 RTSSLS
-1118 QGSANAAVLDVTQTG
+1118 QGSANAAVLDVTQAG

-1155 MARKVKQYLSNLSL
+1155 MARKVKQYLSHLSL

-1174 SLQMLSIQCEASINT
+1174 ALQILSLQCEPSINT
-1189 LPKSSGDKKRPDT
+1189 LPKNAGGGKRPDT
-1202 SPVVSRAIQQR
+1202 SPVVSRAASQQR
-1213 QQLQKAN
+1213 GQLQKGN

-1241 LPPFAYRPDSKF
+1241 LPPFGTSSPQSLK
-1253 VYGAHTT
+1253 
-1260 YKTLLYRYKLTGL
+1260 KILSL
-1273 SEEDSVTF
+1273 SEEAS
-1281 GGGWRETQETGRGE
+1281 E
-1295 RVQQFL
+1295 RHKRQTEDTVSN
-1301 TAVFSSHVSS
+1301 ASS
-1311 QLAKESLVSTS
+1311 QLSSPPTSPHSSPKKGYPRMGDTYSDSGHSEISSRSSLVSNS
-1322 SLDMGQEERRQR
+1322 SLDMAQEERR
-1334 YGGLAGDVHCG
+1334 GLRDPHGMG
-1345 VHRLERRATADPDQY
+1345 SRLERRATTDPDQY
-1360 SLGSE
+1360 SLGSYSSMQDCRGLYSGTTVLSSPSSE

-1390 SSGSHDNIQNMQQG
+1390 SSGSHDNIQTMQQG
-1404 RSWEALAEGA
+1404 RSWETLAFGPGGVVGIHPPGGPEALLGPAS
-1414 GLWGSRGSWA
+1414 LWAAQARGSWA
-1424 SACSS
+1424 SASS
-1429 TSSVACW
+1429 SSSSAAYW
-1436 GEETEG
+1436 GEDSEG
-1442 DTGTIKRRGGRDLNT
+1442 DTGTIKRRGGKDVNA

-1465 STGSEE
+1465 SMGSDEAKHHGRP
-1471 SRQHSRRPSPI
+1471 SPSPI
-1482 TAGNTKAVITRKEG
+1482 TAGSKGLIKDEQVSAV
-1496 RYRDPPPTPPGYT
+1496 
-1509 ALTISDVTETST
+1509 
-1521 HSGRKPPDYTTAL
+1521 
-1534 QRSRLVTHSPD
+1534 
-1545 SQPPPAAG
+1545 
-1553 KAAPPDPRGREDEEA
+1553 
-1568 LEMEEEVA
+1568 
-1576 CLYFSFG
+1576 
-1583 FFVTIADTVG
+1583 
-1593 ETFVTVDI
+1593 
-1601 ATICFRFVFKVN
+1601 
-1613 IHKQASQAESLVL
+1613 
-1626 QNKLHKLY
+1626 
-1634 KHKYNKVFW
+1634 
-1643 LVDDSIL
+1643 
-1650 LETMA
+1650 
-1655 LLTVFM
+1655 
-1661 ILCLITLSSSSVER
+1661 
-1675 HVDNKAVS
+1675 
-1683 LRSKSVRHTT
+1683 
-1693 LFKGK
+1693 
-1698 FGLNV
+1698 
-1703 VIKIQFYIIGHDV
+1703 
-1716 SRRKYRYKV
+1716 
-1725 SLKCGRFESKADAMG
+1725 
-1740 FRHNRNR
+1740 
-1747 LEKSQKNTFDPVKS
+1747 
-1761 SHAGDQYYKHNVEDK
+1761 
-1776 HNIIF
+1776 
-1781 FHIVF
+1781 
-1786 IKEYKFRGRFR
+1786 
-1797 MLLIHRTDANK
+1797 
-1808 LKTWN
+1808 
-1813 METSDGDEDNIA
+1813 
-1825 KGQAE
+1825 
-1830 RAVLKRCSSG
+1830 
-1840 RRSRLPCRTVVGAL
+1840 
-1854 RVTVNTSN
+1854 
-1862 GALSF
+1862 
-1867 TNK
+1867 

>member
-1 MTLGFSSMI
+1 MASYVDNRFR
-10 GGYSIDGTW
+10 
-19 QHLSLF
+19 QA
-25 LSGITSSGVMSS
+25 VMMNPAERTQQ
-37 GDVLVSVHRWKPS
+37 DLEIVY
-50 RVSLGNSYLILSLSP
+50 SYLHGMEALSNLREH
-65 AQTNK
+65 QLRIMCETVRY
-70 EMALLC
+70 ER
-76 GCHANCL
+76 HEAN
-83 QPRCCSHYNE
+83 
-93 DAVTLCSEIS
+93 
-103 DSEEVSPY
+103 
-111 RLVRREFIGVEV
+111 EV
-123 LMAEFCSGSVRTGD
+123 LYYPDDVGSCWYILLSGSVFIKESMFLPRSSFGKRSAGSLRRGCECIVLEPSEMIVVDYMDENEEYFQRQASHRQSRRRFRKINQKGERQTIIDTVDPYTTGKPP
-137 VCITADSSVVQSGQ
+137 IARGYHT
-151 LREWPQGT
+151 
-159 GEKGCGRRSEKLPAD
+159 
-174 FSRLHLAE
+174 
-182 GIHPQVTHVS
+182 
-192 SSHSGCSITSD
+192 
-203 SGSSSLSDI
+203 
-212 YQATESEPCDMDL
+212 ATENEPGDMDL

-325 ILNGSVEVTYPD
+325 ILNGSVEVTHPD
-337 HRTEILCMGNS
+337 SRTEILCMGNS

-373 VCIAQQDYCCIL
+373 VCIAQQEYCCIL

-418 HIVIKGTSERL
+418 HIVIKGTPERL

-450 TYRTFLPGPMVVGKK
+450 TYRTFLSSPMVVGKK

-486 VNNHFNDFEGDLA
+486 VNNHFNDFEGDPA
-499 MTHFLEEFEYNLE
+499 MTHFLEEFENNLE
-512 REKMCG
+512 KEKMCG

-529 KAKLR
+529 KAKPRL
-534 VVTLTKPSREAP
+534 VTLTKPSRDSP
-546 LAFTLLGGSEKGF
+546 LAFSLLGGQEKGF
-559 RIFIDSVEPGSK
+559 SVFIDAVEPGSK

-594 PLSKANEILKNNTH
+594 QFSKANEILKNNTH

-623 LARPDQ
+623 LTRP
-629 DQEHDPEED
+629 EHDHDLDVDEE

-647 IPKIG
+647 LPKIG

-672 MSLEKASKKGK
+672 IGLEKASKKAK
-683 ANTVGGRNKLKK
+683 TNTVGGRNKLKK

-707 KPYNDVGVGQSQDD
+707 KPYNDVCVGQSQDD
-721 SIVGLKQ
+721 SIVGMKQ

-758 FNNQPDM
+758 FNNQPVSVILNM

-802 LTAAPEAYSLCEV
+802 VTAAAEAYSLCEV
-815 SVTPEGVIKQRRLPE
+815 SVTPEGVIKQRRLPD

-843 RYCTYSHSVALVAMM
+843 
-858 HYAHTLISI
+858 
-867 PRVSSLRYYLKS
+867 RYYLKS

-892 QELLRESQIS
+892 QDLLREGQIS

-931 IDDLFKLK
+931 IDDLFKLHSK
-939 SRLSGMPSL
+939 TGSVSL
-948 KLFEES
+948 KRFEES
-954 INRETFWVATE
+954 INHETFWVATE
-965 VVREP
+965 VVRES
-970 NQLKRMKIIKH
+970 NQLKRMKIVKH

-1026 LFSDLQD
+1026 LFGDLQD
-1033 LFDPSRNMAKYRNLL
+1033 LFDPSRNMAKYRNVL

-1091 AKEIRHVGRMAAVN
+1091 AKEIRHVGRMASVN
-1105 MDPALMF
+1105 MDPSLMF
-1112 RTRSLS
+1112 RTRKKKWRSLGSLS
-1118 QGSANAAVLDVTQTG
+1118 QGSANAAVLDVSQTG

-1174 SLQMLSIQCEASINT
+1174 SLQTLSIQCEPSIST
-1189 LPKSSGDKKRPDT
+1189 LPKNAGGKRPDT
-1202 SPVVSRAIQQR
+1202 SPVVSRAANQQR
-1213 QQLQKAN
+1213 GQLAKGN

-1233 RKKVPVKD
+1233 RKRVPVKD
-1241 LPPFAYRPDSKF
+1241 LPPFGTSSPQSLK
-1253 VYGAHTT
+1253 
-1260 YKTLLYRYKLTGL
+1260 KILSL
-1273 SEEDSVTF
+1273 SEEGTDRHRRQPEDAMSN
-1281 GGGWRETQETGRGE
+1281 
-1295 RVQQFL
+1295 
-1301 TAVFSSHVSS
+1301 ASS
-1311 QLAKESLVSTS
+1311 QLS
-1322 SLDMGQEERRQR
+1322 SPPSSPQSSPKKGYSRTGDAYSDSGHSEMSSRSILSNSSFDMAQEERRLR
-1334 YGGLAGDVHCG
+1334 HSGGVCESHLGG
-1345 VHRLERRATADPDQY
+1345 PRLERRATTDPDQY
-1360 SLGSE
+1360 SLGSYSSMQDCRGIYAGCHTVLSSPSSE
-1365 ELTHD
+1365 ELTQD

-1390 SSGSHDNIQNMQQG
+1390 SSGSHDNIQTMQQG
-1404 RSWEALAEGA
+1404 RSWETLAFGSGGGGLPSGHEALLGGPAA
-1414 GLWGSRGSWA
+1414 LWAAQARGSWA
-1424 SACSS
+1424 SASS
-1429 TSSVACW
+1429 SSSSAAYW
-1436 GEETEG
+1436 GEDSEG
-1442 DTGTIKRRGGRDLNT
+1442 DTGTIKRRGGKDVNA

-1471 SRQHSRRPSPI
+1471 AKQLGRPSPSPI
-1482 TAGNTKAVITRKEG
+1482 TAGGKSFVSRKEG
-1496 RYRDPPPTPPGYT
+1496 RFREPPPTPPGYT
-1509 ALTISDVTETST
+1509 ALTISDMTDGQHPATSAPSTTAT
-1521 HSGRKPPDYTTAL
+1521 HSNRRPPDYTTAL
-1534 QRSRLVTHSPD
+1534 QRSRMVTQSPD
-1545 SQPPPAAG
+1545 SHQAHQGTKHWVGGLHRTCSPT
-1553 KAAPPDPRGREDEEA
+1553 EDQ
-1568 LEMEEEVA
+1568 EEEEED
-1576 CLYFSFG
+1576 G
-1583 FFVTIADTVG
+1583 
-1593 ETFVTVDI
+1593 
-1601 ATICFRFVFKVN
+1601 
-1613 IHKQASQAESLVL
+1613 ESLCS
-1626 QNKLHKLY
+1626 KL
-1634 KHKYNKVFW
+1634 V
-1643 LVDDSIL
+1643 
-1650 LETMA
+1650 
-1655 LLTVFM
+1655 
-1661 ILCLITLSSSSVER
+1661 
-1675 HVDNKAVS
+1675 
-1683 LRSKSVRHTT
+1683 
-1693 LFKGK
+1693 
-1698 FGLNV
+1698 
-1703 VIKIQFYIIGHDV
+1703 
-1716 SRRKYRYKV
+1716 
-1725 SLKCGRFESKADAMG
+1725 
-1740 FRHNRNR
+1740 
-1747 LEKSQKNTFDPVKS
+1747 
-1761 SHAGDQYYKHNVEDK
+1761 
-1776 HNIIF
+1776 
-1781 FHIVF
+1781 
-1786 IKEYKFRGRFR
+1786 
-1797 MLLIHRTDANK
+1797 
-1808 LKTWN
+1808 
-1813 METSDGDEDNIA
+1813 
-1825 KGQAE
+1825 
-1830 RAVLKRCSSG
+1830 
-1840 RRSRLPCRTVVGAL
+1840 AL
-1854 RVTVNTSN
+1854 RKPVTQHSPETPRP
-1862 GALSF
+1862 
-1867 TNK
+1867 

>member
-1 MTLGFSSMI
+1 
-10 GGYSIDGTW
+10 
-19 QHLSLF
+19 
-25 LSGITSSGVMSS
+25 
-37 GDVLVSVHRWKPS
+37 
-50 RVSLGNSYLILSLSP
+50 
-65 AQTNK
+65 
-70 EMALLC
+70 
-76 GCHANCL
+76 
-83 QPRCCSHYNE
+83 
-93 DAVTLCSEIS
+93 
-103 DSEEVSPY
+103 
-111 RLVRREFIGVEV
+111 
-123 LMAEFCSGSVRTGD
+123 
-137 VCITADSSVVQSGQ
+137 
-151 LREWPQGT
+151 
-159 GEKGCGRRSEKLPAD
+159 
-174 FSRLHLAE
+174 
-182 GIHPQVTHVS
+182 
-192 SSHSGCSITSD
+192 
-203 SGSSSLSDI
+203 
-212 YQATESEPCDMDL
+212 MDL

-302 FAVVERAGTIVL
+302 FAVVERAGTVVL

-325 ILNGSVEVTYPD
+325 ILNGSVEVSYPD
-337 HRTEILCMGNS
+337 GRTEMLCMGNS
-348 FGVSPTMEKEY
+348 FGVSPTMEKEF
-359 MKGVM
+359 MKGIM
-364 KTKVDDCQF
+364 RTKVDDCQF
-373 VCIAQQDYCCIL
+373 VCIAQQEYCCIL

-418 HIVIKGTSERL
+418 HIVIKGTPERL

-450 TYRTFLPGPMVVGKK
+450 TYRTFLSSPMVVGKK

-486 VNNHFNDFEGDLA
+486 VNNHFNDFEGDPA
-499 MTHFLEEFEYNLE
+499 MTHFLEEFESNLE
-512 REKMCG
+512 KEKMCG

-529 KAKLR
+529 KAKPRL
-534 VVTLTKPSREAP
+534 VTLTKPSRDSP
-546 LAFTLLGGSEKGF
+546 LAFTLLGGQEKGF
-559 RIFIDSVEPGSK
+559 CIFIDAVEPGSK

-589 NFENV
+589 NFETV
-594 PLSKANEILKNNTH
+594 QFSKANEILKNNTH

-623 LARPDQ
+623 LTRP
-629 DQEHDPEED
+629 EHDHDLDGDEEH
-638 LDRKNGAPH
+638 DRKNGAPH
-647 IPKIG
+647 LPKIG

-672 MSLEKASKKGK
+672 MGLEKASKKAK
-683 ANTVGGRNKLKK
+683 SNTVGGRNKLKK

-707 KPYNDVGVGQSQDD
+707 KPYNDVCVGQSQDD
-721 SIVGLKQ
+721 SIVGMKP

-787 TTAKEVV
+787 TTAKDVV

-815 SVTPEGVIKQRRLPE
+815 SVTPEGVIKQRRLPD

-843 RYCTYSHSVALVAMM
+843 
-858 HYAHTLISI
+858 
-867 PRVSSLRYYLKS
+867 RYYLKS

-892 QELLRESQIS
+892 QDLLREGQIS

-931 IDDLFKLK
+931 IDDLFKLRSK
-939 SRLSGMPSL
+939 TGSFSL
-948 KLFEES
+948 KRFEES
-954 INRETFWVATE
+954 INHETFWVATE

-1026 LFSDLQD
+1026 LFGDLQD
-1033 LFDPSRNMAKYRNLL
+1033 LFDPSRNMAKYRNVL

-1091 AKEIRHVGRMAAVN
+1091 AKEIRHVGRMASVN

-1112 RTRSLS
+1112 RTRQFIDNFCTFFYLFVCTPNSLFLIVCCSVYTHAYLTRSLS
-1118 QGSANAAVLDVTQTG
+1118 QGSANAAVLDVSQTG

-1174 SLQMLSIQCEASINT
+1174 SLQTFSIQCEASISTCKYNT
-1189 LPKSSGDKKRPDT
+1189 YCHFNCDIKSLPMLKH
-1202 SPVVSRAIQQR
+1202 A
-1213 QQLQKAN
+1213 
-1220 QALQVPAVALYPS
+1220 
-1233 RKKVPVKD
+1233 
-1241 LPPFAYRPDSKF
+1241 
-1253 VYGAHTT
+1253 
-1260 YKTLLYRYKLTGL
+1260 
-1273 SEEDSVTF
+1273 
-1281 GGGWRETQETGRGE
+1281 
-1295 RVQQFL
+1295 
-1301 TAVFSSHVSS
+1301 
-1311 QLAKESLVSTS
+1311 
-1322 SLDMGQEERRQR
+1322 
-1334 YGGLAGDVHCG
+1334 
-1345 VHRLERRATADPDQY
+1345 
-1360 SLGSE
+1360 
-1365 ELTHD
+1365 
-1370 QGDRVSLD
+1370 
-1378 AADSGRGSWTSC
+1378 
-1390 SSGSHDNIQNMQQG
+1390 
-1404 RSWEALAEGA
+1404 
-1414 GLWGSRGSWA
+1414 
-1424 SACSS
+1424 
-1429 TSSVACW
+1429 
-1436 GEETEG
+1436 
-1442 DTGTIKRRGGRDLNT
+1442 
-1457 DPETSSIT
+1457 
-1465 STGSEE
+1465 
-1471 SRQHSRRPSPI
+1471 
-1482 TAGNTKAVITRKEG
+1482 
-1496 RYRDPPPTPPGYT
+1496 
-1509 ALTISDVTETST
+1509 
-1521 HSGRKPPDYTTAL
+1521 
-1534 QRSRLVTHSPD
+1534 
-1545 SQPPPAAG
+1545 
-1553 KAAPPDPRGREDEEA
+1553 
-1568 LEMEEEVA
+1568 
-1576 CLYFSFG
+1576 
-1583 FFVTIADTVG
+1583 
-1593 ETFVTVDI
+1593 
-1601 ATICFRFVFKVN
+1601 
-1613 IHKQASQAESLVL
+1613 LVL
-1626 QNKLHKLY
+1626 YL
-1634 KHKYNKVFW
+1634 
-1643 LVDDSIL
+1643 
-1650 LETMA
+1650 
-1655 LLTVFM
+1655 
-1661 ILCLITLSSSSVER
+1661 
-1675 HVDNKAVS
+1675 
-1683 LRSKSVRHTT
+1683 
-1693 LFKGK
+1693 
-1698 FGLNV
+1698 
-1703 VIKIQFYIIGHDV
+1703 
-1716 SRRKYRYKV
+1716 
-1725 SLKCGRFESKADAMG
+1725 
-1740 FRHNRNR
+1740 
-1747 LEKSQKNTFDPVKS
+1747 
-1761 SHAGDQYYKHNVEDK
+1761 
-1776 HNIIF
+1776 
-1781 FHIVF
+1781 
-1786 IKEYKFRGRFR
+1786 
-1797 MLLIHRTDANK
+1797 
-1808 LKTWN
+1808 
-1813 METSDGDEDNIA
+1813 
-1825 KGQAE
+1825 
-1830 RAVLKRCSSG
+1830 
-1840 RRSRLPCRTVVGAL
+1840 
-1854 RVTVNTSN
+1854 
-1862 GALSF
+1862 
-1867 TNK
+1867 

>member
-1 MTLGFSSMI
+1 MYVL
-10 GGYSIDGTW
+10 
-19 QHLSLF
+19 LSQDLE
-25 LSGITSSGVMSS
+25 IVY
-37 GDVLVSVHRWKPS
+37 
-50 RVSLGNSYLILSLSP
+50 SYLHGMEALSNLREHQLSP
-65 AQTNK
+65 DDIGSCWYI
-70 EMALLC
+70 LL
-76 GCHANCL
+76 
-83 QPRCCSHYNE
+83 
-93 DAVTLCSEIS
+93 
-103 DSEEVSPY
+103 
-111 RLVRREFIGVEV
+111 
-123 LMAEFCSGSVRTGD
+123 SGSVFIKESMFLPRSSFGKRSAGSLRRGCE
-137 VCITADSSVVQSGQ
+137 CIVLEPSEMIVVDYMDENEEYFQRQASHRQSRRRFRKINQKGERQTIIDTSSSY
-151 LREWPQGT
+151 L
-159 GEKGCGRRSEKLPAD
+159 SL
-174 FSRLHLAE
+174 LHLAD
-182 GIHPQVTHVS
+182 GLHPQVTHVS

-212 YQATESEPCDMDL
+212 YQATENEPGDMDL

-337 HRTEILCMGNS
+337 SRTEILCMGNS

-418 HIVIKGTSERL
+418 HIVIKGTPERL

-450 TYRTFLPGPMVVGKK
+450 TYRTFLSSPMVVGKK

-486 VNNHFNDFEGDLA
+486 VNNHFNDFEGDPA
-499 MTHFLEEFEYNLE
+499 MTRFLEEFENNLE
-512 REKMCG
+512 KEKMCG

-529 KAKLR
+529 KAKPRL
-534 VVTLTKPSREAP
+534 VTLTKPSRDSP
-546 LAFTLLGGSEKGF
+546 LAFSLLGGQEKGF
-559 RIFIDSVEPGSK
+559 RIFIDAVEPGSK

-594 PLSKANEILKNNTH
+594 QLSKANEILKNNTH

-623 LARPDQ
+623 LTRP
-629 DQEHDPEED
+629 EHDHDLDCEEEH
-638 LDRKNGAPH
+638 DRKNGAPH
-647 IPKIG
+647 LPKIG

-672 MSLEKASKKGK
+672 MSLEKVSKKAK
-683 ANTVGGRNKLKK
+683 TNTVGGRNKLKK

-707 KPYNDVGVGQSQDD
+707 KPYNDVCVGQSQDD
-721 SIVGLKQ
+721 SIVGMKQ

-815 SVTPEGVIKQRRLPE
+815 SVTPEGVIKQRRLPD

-843 RYCTYSHSVALVAMM
+843 
-858 HYAHTLISI
+858 
-867 PRVSSLRYYLKS
+867 RYYLKS

-892 QELLRESQIS
+892 QDLLREGQIS

-931 IDDLFKLK
+931 IDDLFKLRSK
-939 SRLSGMPSL
+939 TGSVSL
-948 KLFEES
+948 KRFEEA
-954 INRETFWVATE
+954 INHETFWVATE
-965 VVREP
+965 VTREP

-992 KNFNSMFAIISGLN
+992 KNFSSMFAIISGLN

-1026 LFSDLQD
+1026 LFGDLQD
-1033 LFDPSRNMAKYRNLL
+1033 LFDPSRNMAKYRNVLS
-1048 NNQNLQP
+1048 NQNLQP

-1091 AKEIRHVGRMAAVN
+1091 AKEIRHVGRMASVN

-1174 SLQMLSIQCEASINT
+1174 SLQTLSLQCEPSIST
-1189 LPKSSGDKKRPDT
+1189 CDAATKRLSGNK
-1202 SPVVSRAIQQR
+1202 QMQ
-1213 QQLQKAN
+1213 
-1220 QALQVPAVALYPS
+1220 
-1233 RKKVPVKD
+1233 RKKNNPRQCCLASQHPWELAVF
-1241 LPPFAYRPDSKF
+1241 LMLI
-1253 VYGAHTT
+1253 
-1260 YKTLLYRYKLTGL
+1260 LLIFLQMSTGTSSPQSLKKILAL
-1273 SEEDSVTF
+1273 SEEGS
-1281 GGGWRETQETGRGE
+1281 E
-1295 RVQQFL
+1295 RHRRQPED
-1301 TAVFSSHVSS
+1301 TMSNASS
-1311 QLAKESLVSTS
+1311 QLSSPPTSPQSSPKKGKPIILPPSDTTLQTAVMVSYNCHLV
-1322 SLDMGQEERRQR
+1322 
-1334 YGGLAGDVHCG
+1334 
-1345 VHRLERRATADPDQY
+1345 ATAMYCMMAVIVPRMRDQY
-1360 SLGSE
+1360 DPPPPNFHLIPKPTRILDCRGIYAGGHTVLSSPSSE
-1365 ELTHD
+1365 ELTQD

-1390 SSGSHDNIQNMQQG
+1390 SSGSHDNIQTMQQG
-1404 RSWEALAEGA
+1404 RSWETLAFGGGGSGGGIGGLPPGGPDALLGGSAA
-1414 GLWGSRGSWA
+1414 LWAAQARGSWA
-1424 SACSS
+1424 SASS
-1429 TSSVACW
+1429 SSSSAAYW
-1436 GEETEG
+1436 GEDSEG
-1442 DTGTIKRRGGRDLNT
+1442 DTGTIKRRGGKDVST

-1471 SRQHSRRPSPI
+1471 AKQLGRPSPSPI
-1482 TAGNTKAVITRKEG
+1482 TG
-1496 RYRDPPPTPPGYT
+1496 RYREPPPTPPGYT
-1509 ALTISDVTETST
+1509 ALTISDLAEDST
-1521 HSGRKPPDYTTAL
+1521 HPSRRPPDYTTAL
-1534 QRSRLVTHSPD
+1534 QRSRMVTQSRHGVRILSPMQSVPENID
-1545 SQPPPAAG
+1545 S
-1553 KAAPPDPRGREDEEA
+1553 E
-1568 LEMEEEVA
+1568 
-1576 CLYFSFG
+1576 Y
-1583 FFVTIADTVG
+1583 TV
-1593 ETFVTVDI
+1593 
-1601 ATICFRFVFKVN
+1601 C
-1613 IHKQASQAESLVL
+1613 
-1626 QNKLHKLY
+1626 
-1634 KHKYNKVFW
+1634 
-1643 LVDDSIL
+1643 
-1650 LETMA
+1650 
-1655 LLTVFM
+1655 
-1661 ILCLITLSSSSVER
+1661 
-1675 HVDNKAVS
+1675 
-1683 LRSKSVRHTT
+1683 
-1693 LFKGK
+1693 
-1698 FGLNV
+1698 
-1703 VIKIQFYIIGHDV
+1703 
-1716 SRRKYRYKV
+1716 
-1725 SLKCGRFESKADAMG
+1725 
-1740 FRHNRNR
+1740 
-1747 LEKSQKNTFDPVKS
+1747 
-1761 SHAGDQYYKHNVEDK
+1761 
-1776 HNIIF
+1776 
-1781 FHIVF
+1781 
-1786 IKEYKFRGRFR
+1786 
-1797 MLLIHRTDANK
+1797 
-1808 LKTWN
+1808 
-1813 METSDGDEDNIA
+1813 
-1825 KGQAE
+1825 
-1830 RAVLKRCSSG
+1830 RCSG
-1840 RRSRLPCRTVVGAL
+1840 LV
-1854 RVTVNTSN
+1854 
-1862 GALSF
+1862 
-1867 TNK
+1867 

>member
-1 MTLGFSSMI
+1 MEA
-10 GGYSIDGTW
+10 
-19 QHLSLF
+19 LS
-25 LSGITSSGVMSS
+25 
-37 GDVLVSVHRWKPS
+37 
-50 RVSLGNSYLILSLSP
+50 N
-65 AQTNK
+65 
-70 EMALLC
+70 
-76 GCHANCL
+76 
-83 QPRCCSHYNE
+83 
-93 DAVTLCSEIS
+93 
-103 DSEEVSPY
+103 
-111 RLVRREFIGVEV
+111 
-123 LMAEFCSGSVRTGD
+123 
-137 VCITADSSVVQSGQ
+137 
-151 LREWPQGT
+151 LREHQLSFGKRSAGSLRRGCECIVLEPSEMIVVDYMDENEEYFQRQASHRQSRRRFRKINQK
-159 GEKGCGRRSEKLPAD
+159 GERQTIIDTRGGHARLPAD

-182 GIHPQVTHVS
+182 ALHPQVTHVS

-212 YQATESEPCDMDL
+212 YQATENEPGDMDL

-337 HRTEILCMGNS
+337 SRAEVLCMGNS
-348 FGVSPTMEKEY
+348 FGVSPTMDKEF

-418 HIVIKGTSERL
+418 HIVIKGTAERL

-450 TYRTFLPGPMVVGKK
+450 TYRTFLSSPMVVGKK

-486 VNNHFNDFEGDLA
+486 VNNHFNDFEGDPA
-499 MTHFLEEFEYNLE
+499 MTNFLEEFENNLE
-512 REKMCG
+512 KEKMCG

-529 KAKLR
+529 KAKPR
-534 VVTLTKPSREAP
+534 
-546 LAFTLLGGSEKGF
+546 LLGGQEKGF
-559 RIFIDSVEPGSK
+559 RIFLDAVEPGSK

-594 PLSKANEILKNNTH
+594 QLSKANEILKNNTH

-623 LARPDQ
+623 LTRP
-629 DQEHDPEED
+629 EHE
-638 LDRKNGAPH
+638 KNGAPH
-647 IPKIG
+647 LPKIG
-652 DIKKASRY
+652 DIKKGSRY

-672 MSLEKASKKGK
+672 MGLEKASKKAK
-683 ANTVGGRNKLKK
+683 SNSVGGRNKLKK

-707 KPYNDVGVGQSQDD
+707 KPYNDVCVGQSQDD
-721 SIVGLKQ
+721 IIVGMKQ

-794 AQAIREFA
+794 VQAIREFA
-802 LTAAPEAYSLCEV
+802 LTAAPDAYSLCEV
-815 SVTPEGVIKQRRLPE
+815 SVTPEGVIKQRRLPD

-843 RYCTYSHSVALVAMM
+843 
-858 HYAHTLISI
+858 
-867 PRVSSLRYYLKS
+867 RYYLKS

-892 QELLRESQIS
+892 QDLLREGQIS

-931 IDDLFKLK
+931 IDDLFKLRSK
-939 SRLSGMPSL
+939 AGSASL
-948 KLFEES
+948 KRFEEA
-954 INRETFWVATE
+954 INHETFWVATE
-965 VVREP
+965 VTREP
-970 NQLKRMKIIKH
+970 NQLKRMKTVKH

-992 KNFNSMFAIISGLN
+992 KNFSSMFAIISGLN

-1026 LFSDLQD
+1026 LFGDLQD
-1033 LFDPSRNMAKYRNLL
+1033 LFDPSRNMAKYRNVL

-1091 AKEIRHVGRMAAVN
+1091 AKEIRHVGRMASVN

-1112 RTRSLS
+1112 RTSSLS
-1118 QGSANAAVLDVTQTG
+1118 QGSANVAVLDVSQSG

-1169 ETNEE
+1169 EINEE
-1174 SLQMLSIQCEASINT
+1174 SLQTLSMQCEPSINT
-1189 LPKSSGDKKRPDT
+1189 RESDKFFNYFFAFTGRISGYMASLKKIL
-1202 SPVVSRAIQQR
+1202 S
-1213 QQLQKAN
+1213 
-1220 QALQVPAVALYPS
+1220 
-1233 RKKVPVKD
+1233 
-1241 LPPFAYRPDSKF
+1241 
-1253 VYGAHTT
+1253 
-1260 YKTLLYRYKLTGL
+1260 L
-1273 SEEDSVTF
+1273 SEESGQKRHSEDTVSN
-1281 GGGWRETQETGRGE
+1281 
-1295 RVQQFL
+1295 
-1301 TAVFSSHVSS
+1301 ASS
-1311 QLAKESLVSTS
+1311 QLSSPPTS
-1322 SLDMGQEERRQR
+1322 PQSSPKKGKAHNPTPFHHLILRRLCVVIARALRAICWCLHVLQHKSYSSMQDCR
-1334 YGGLAGDVHCG
+1334 GIYAGCPTV
-1345 VHRLERRATADPDQY
+1345 LSSP
-1360 SLGSE
+1360 SSE

-1390 SSGSHDNIQNMQQG
+1390 SSGSHDNIQTMQQG
-1404 RSWEALAEGA
+1404 RSWETLAFGGGVPPGGPEALLGGSAA
-1414 GLWGSRGSWA
+1414 LWAAQARGSWA
-1424 SACSS
+1424 SASS
-1429 TSSVACW
+1429 SSSSAAYW
-1436 GEETEG
+1436 GEDSEG
-1442 DTGTIKRRGGRDLNT
+1442 DTGTIKRRGGKDVSA

-1471 SRQHSRRPSPI
+1471 AKLMGRPTPSPI
-1482 TAGNTKAVITRKEG
+1482 TAGGKGLLCESRKES
-1496 RYRDPPPTPPGYT
+1496 RYREPPPTPPGYT
-1509 ALTISDVTETST
+1509 ALTISDMAEGQHPANLPPGRPPPPQRHHLLLRSLRPHHHSST
-1521 HSGRKPPDYTTAL
+1521 GRRPPDYTTAL
-1534 QRSRLVTHSPD
+1534 QRSRMVTQSPD
-1545 SQPPPAAG
+1545 QQAA
-1553 KAAPPDPRGREDEEA
+1553 KHRRANQEHTEPDEE
-1568 LEMEEEVA
+1568 EE
-1576 CLYFSFG
+1576 G
-1583 FFVTIADTVG
+1583 
-1593 ETFVTVDI
+1593 
-1601 ATICFRFVFKVN
+1601 
-1613 IHKQASQAESLVL
+1613 
-1626 QNKLHKLY
+1626 
-1634 KHKYNKVFW
+1634 
-1643 LVDDSIL
+1643 
-1650 LETMA
+1650 
-1655 LLTVFM
+1655 
-1661 ILCLITLSSSSVER
+1661 
-1675 HVDNKAVS
+1675 
-1683 LRSKSVRHTT
+1683 
-1693 LFKGK
+1693 
-1698 FGLNV
+1698 
-1703 VIKIQFYIIGHDV
+1703 
-1716 SRRKYRYKV
+1716 
-1725 SLKCGRFESKADAMG
+1725 
-1740 FRHNRNR
+1740 
-1747 LEKSQKNTFDPVKS
+1747 
-1761 SHAGDQYYKHNVEDK
+1761 
-1776 HNIIF
+1776 
-1781 FHIVF
+1781 
-1786 IKEYKFRGRFR
+1786 
-1797 MLLIHRTDANK
+1797 
-1808 LKTWN
+1808 
-1813 METSDGDEDNIA
+1813 
-1825 KGQAE
+1825 
-1830 RAVLKRCSSG
+1830 
-1840 RRSRLPCRTVVGAL
+1840 
-1854 RVTVNTSN
+1854 
-1862 GALSF
+1862 
-1867 TNK
+1867 